1 MAEQTIPTKF
11 KLRHDIASNWTA
23 KNPVLLEGELGFETD
38 TLNFKVG
45 DGTTNWGSLEYYI
58 PKKLSQ
64 LEVDKNNQRVSE
76 EEKTA
81 WNNKVDPVSG
91 KGLSTNDYTTEDK
104 TKLESIEANAQVN
117 TVNSVNGKTGNVVL
131 SASDVGALPSD
142 TEIPTVNNGTL
153 TIQKNGTNIATFSA
167 NQSGN
172 ATANIIIPTT
182 ASDVSAL
189 PNSTKYGASLSLSMN
204 TSTYVVTV
212 QLKDQ
217 DGNNLGTAQ
226 TIDLPLESVVVSGA
240 YNNTTKKVVLTL
252 KDGSTVDFSVADLVS
267 GLVSESSFNELE
279 DRVAT
284 NESNIS
290 QNATNISNRYTKA
303 EVNNLIKD
311 FITKEVNNLT
321 NYYTSAQIDAKGYL
335 TSVPSNYVT
344 TTELSSKNYAT
355 INYVDGAFTLI
366 SDLRT
371 DLTALEETVEGLAG
385 SSDLSDRVSTLE
397 TNQELINQQVNENY
411 EKILEIDRDYVRTS
425 TWSTLST
432 NVSTNTSDIATLKAT
447 VKNIPTK
454 TSQLTNDSGYV
465 TGTELGTQ
473 MAELVQSVNT
483 VLASAVK
490 TDSSNQSIAGT
501 KTFTGSIIV
510 PDVTIS

>member
-23 KNPVLLEGELGFETD
+23 KNPILLDGEIGFETD

-45 DGTTNWGSLEYYI
+45 DGTTTWVSLEYYI

-76 EEKTA
+76 DEKTT
-81 WNNKVDPVSG
+81 WNNKV
-91 KGLSTNDYTTEDK
+91 
-104 TKLESIEANAQVN
+104 AQ
-117 TVNSVNGKTGNVVL
+117 VNGKTGNVVL
-131 SASDVGALPSD
+131 SASDVGALPSN

-167 NQSGN
+167 NQSGD

-217 DGNNLGTAQ
+217 DGNNLGSAQ

-279 DRVAT
+279 DRVGT
-284 NESNIS
+284 NE
-290 QNATNISNRYTKA
+290 TNIQALQTNIDGLRSEIPDTSNLLPKSEKSHPLVIIRGYIPDEGTG
-303 EVNNLIKD
+303 
-311 FITKEVNNLT
+311 
-321 NYYTSAQIDAKGYL
+321 QIDRKWKIFDEKLNVGDKVRLLYLDFYIEYTTVWLHTQECTGRITEVTSDYYNFTIISGGSAAGYP
-335 TSVPSNYVT
+335 V
-344 TTELSSKNYAT
+344 ELSNTFVALAYEQT
-355 INYVDGAFTLI
+355 I
-366 SDLRT
+366 
-371 DLTALEETVEGLAG
+371 
-385 SSDLSDRVSTLE
+385 
-397 TNQELINQQVNENY
+397 
-411 EKILEIDRDYVRTS
+411 
-425 TWSTLST
+425 
-432 NVSTNTSDIATLKAT
+432 
-447 VKNIPTK
+447 
-454 TSQLTNDSGYV
+454 
-465 TGTELGTQ
+465 TG
-473 MAELVQSVNT
+473 N
-483 VLASAVK
+483 
-490 TDSSNQSIAGT
+490 
-501 KTFTGSIIV
+501 KTFSGTVIV
-510 PDVTIS
+510 PDVAIT